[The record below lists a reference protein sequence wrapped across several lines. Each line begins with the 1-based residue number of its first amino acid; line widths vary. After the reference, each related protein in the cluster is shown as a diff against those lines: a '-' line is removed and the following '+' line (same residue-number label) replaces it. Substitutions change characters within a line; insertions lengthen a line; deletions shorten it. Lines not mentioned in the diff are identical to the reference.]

1 MKNNGISEFEYKGK
15 TYKLAFNMNV
25 IEILQEKY
33 GTFNKWAKLVQ
44 PEEEEKETDLKA
56 LLFAFTEAINE
67 AIDIENDEKGT
78 NEPPLTTKQVGRIIT
93 DIGIQEANMKLQEV
107 VIASSKGDEAKNE

>member
-33 GTFNKWAKLVQ
+33 GTFNKW
-44 PEEEEKETDLKA
+44 
-56 LLFAFTEAINE
+56 
-67 AIDIENDEKGT
+67 
-78 NEPPLTTKQVGRIIT
+78 TKKFKF
-93 DIGIQEANMKLQEV
+93 N
-107 VIASSKGDEAKNE
+107 